1 MLEVL
6 LSPVGIAVTAIVGL
20 ALVVANLV
28 DALKPDKPR
37 RTLYQQ
43 IKTARQKRRWKD

>member
-20 ALVVANLV
+20 ALVAANLI
-28 DALKPDKPR
+28 DLFTPDKPE
-37 RTLYQQ
+37 RTLYAL
-43 IKTARQKRRWKD
+43 IRDARKKRRWK

>member
-20 ALVVANLV
+20 ALVAANLI
-28 DALKPDKPR
+28 DLFTPDKPELH
-37 RTLYQQ
+37 LYER
-43 IKTARQKRRWKD
+43 IKRAKRKGRWE